1 MTEPKKR
8 GRPARVAVVA
18 AEAPS
23 VAPNG
28 VLAVKVADAIHDGEG
43 GFYPVGHKFNPV
55 DDEAG
60 EALKAKG
67 LAE

>member
-1 MTEPKKR
+1 M
-8 GRPARVAVVA
+8 AVVA

-23 VAPNG
+23 VAPKSA
-28 VLAVKVADAIHDGEG
+28 LAVKVADAIHDGEG